1 VSQLIEND
9 EGRAKRLLHIVELAQ
24 LGNAASWRLR
34 GVHVRIA
41 ARSLLQQNPSWEVI
55 ELQSGSAALFIW
67 PQTE

>member
-1 VSQLIEND
+1 VIQLIEND
-9 EGRAKRLLHIVELAQ
+9 EGRAKRLLHTVELAQ